1 MFCVLLIVVYL
12 SLSVL
17 FLIRT
22 EWFKECCGNLWN
34 QWKSLHFS
42 IKSFAL
48 IFIAVMTVFAA
59 VKPPA
64 EPTAPPP
71 GTEST
76 PMASEVIIE
85 RTFSDSKVNDSSKD
99 ISMGDD
105 LLDMNR
111 DFYDSTS
118 NIFTRVVTNTAFV
131 WLNPPTNHVKYA
143 RWQNYGVAEDSFWV
157 PATNWAFV
165 YGSNLVDGVYVSS
178 SGTLSFDVPK
188 SSSEAHGLPDGTGID
203 FLAPFHSSL
212 SIIHSDTNSCF
223 WYAPTDTNSMLFT
236 WSSFYLG
243 RNITNKFSC
252 QVELFYNGDFTY
264 RYYFP
269 TNIVG
274 FTNDFVIG
282 GQYGDEG
289 ETYFHNNFSNL
300 VDGLRYTTDVPDPTI
315 DTDGDGIYDIVEIYY
330 GTDPY
335 VANETDDSDH
345 DGISDNDEYY
355 TIDPAT
361 GLRLDATNYDSDG
374 DGIPDSSDPEPFIEN
389 TTDADNDGL
398 LDVLELVHFDSIDN
412 GVFNTHSGD
421 QNGNGVINRI
431 DLLLGVNPLLSC
443 YAVSSSHD
451 SYVFGWSDVANATS
465 YDVSV
470 KQNDETVWSTNSV
483 TST

>member
-1 MFCVLLIVVYL
+1 MYFLFIAGLYVVLSIA
-12 SLSVL
+12 
-17 FLIRT
+17 FLIKA
-22 EWFKECCGNLWN
+22 EWFKKCCGNLWN
-34 QWKSLHFS
+34 QWKMLYFP
-42 IKSFAL
+42 IKFFA
-48 IFIAVMTVFAA
+48 IFFIAMMTVFAA
-59 VKPPA
+59 VKPEL
-64 EPTAPPP
+64 EPLAPPA

-76 PMASEVIIE
+76 PIVQEVILSNI
-85 RTFSDSKVNDSSKD
+85 SGSKYIAENLKD
-99 ISMGDD
+99 PFMIDPMSMDR
-105 LLDMNR
+105 N
-111 DFYDSTS
+111 FYDSTT
-118 NIFTRVVTNTAFV
+118 NIITRVVTNTALT
-131 WLNPPTNHVKYA
+131 WLYPPTNAVTYD
-143 RWQNYGVAEDSFWV
+143 RWTHYGVAEDTFWL
-157 PATNWAFV
+157 PATNWNFV
-165 YGSNLVDGVYVSS
+165 YGSNLVEGAYVSS
-178 SGTLSFDVPK
+178 SGTLSFNVPK
-188 SSSEAHGLPDGTGID
+188 SSSVPRGMPDGTGMN

-212 SIIHSDTNSCF
+212 AVIPTNGCF
-223 WYAPTDTNSMLFT
+223 WYAATDTNTMIFT
-236 WSSFYLG
+236 WNSFLMG
-243 RNITNKFSC
+243 RDTNNVFSF
-252 QVELFYNGDFTY
+252 QAELFYNGDFIY

-269 TNIVG
+269 TNVTS

-282 GQYGDEG
+282 GQYEDEG
-289 ETYFHNNFSNL
+289 ETYFHNNMSNL
-300 VDGLRYTTDVPDPTI
+300 VAGLGITWDIPDPTI
-315 DTDGDGIYDIVEIYY
+315 DTDGDGTYDIVEVYY
-330 GTDPY
+330 GWDPY
-335 VANETDDSDH
+335 TETDDDFDN
-345 DGISDNDEYY
+345 DGMSNNDEYY